1 MAVLLMTA
9 SFLMGTRLT
18 PNGIHCPTAAVQ
30 LVASSDGLR
39 VPFEKEKGF
48 EQCRCR
54 ERKAKAEVS
63 FLNSGVMLEYVLPQS
78 AGQVTTPCLSK
89 AVVLPAKEIG
99 DLAVISATPLSPPPD
114 WV

>member
-1 MAVLLMTA
+1 MAVLLLTA

-30 LVASSDGLR
+30 LIASSDSLR
-39 VPFEKEKGF
+39 APLEKDEGF
-48 EQCRCR
+48 QQCRCR
-54 ERKAKAEVS
+54 EKKAKAEASV
-63 FLNSGVMLEYVLPQS
+63 LNAGVMLECVLPHNS
-78 AGQVTTPCLSK
+78 AQVSIPRMAD

-99 DLAVISATPLSPPPD
+99 VLAVIAASPLSPPPD